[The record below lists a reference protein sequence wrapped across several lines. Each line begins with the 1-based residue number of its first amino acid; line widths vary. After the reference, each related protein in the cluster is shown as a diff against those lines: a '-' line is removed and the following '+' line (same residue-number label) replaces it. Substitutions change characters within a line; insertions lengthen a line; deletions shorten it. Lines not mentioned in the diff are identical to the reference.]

1 MLTRT
6 WDMRQ
11 THSEE
16 KWENARPNLLESM
29 LSAEWTLD
37 QSCDHCHTK
46 RAVIRCRDCLPKHLF
61 CSDCDLSVHQN
72 YVLHNRDSVV
82 EGFYKALPPTCYI
95 VQDGSV
101 AHQLCEQ
108 GMSLMNFYALSYYL
122 FHFNLNTLFY

>member
-1 MLTRT
+1 M
-6 WDMRQ
+6 
-11 THSEE
+11 
-16 KWENARPNLLESM
+16 
-29 LSAEWTLD
+29 
-37 QSCDHCHTK
+37 
-46 RAVIRCRDCLPKHLF
+46 IRCHDCLPKHLF
-61 CSDCDLSVHQN
+61 CNDCDLSVHQN